1 MLVFLG
7 LSLLILVGN
16 ALYMAWWKKN
26 HPAPD
31 KPQPPI
37 VRKSYQDWGKL
48 ALSGSVTA
56 VNSKE
61 KEPAAPAPEVVV
73 EEKEIAPA
81 WFTLGKFTDQ
91 EATSENPVPRMLVT
105 LNNAGAAIERIE
117 LNRYPD
123 LEDWIAFG
131 LEKEEMLWNR
141 AGYLGN
147 LAPVKTENGVKVQV
161 VPPGTPAAAAG
172 LKAGDVISSLANAKL
187 EKDSDTGIKDPL
199 QLFQFIGRCKP
210 ETELILKVKR
220 EGTEETLTLTAK
232 LGWRPVQVIRPE
244 LNSRPLPVVTERAN
258 AKAPATHDPFS
269 LALQMARIDDQ
280 ERDTAKS
287 LELDAAELKTKP
299 WAGKQIDANTVEFTR
314 ELPKHKLRLTKRY
327 ELLTL
332 NEQSNQS
339 GYEIR
344 FSIQIENTGDKERK
358 IAYELGGPNGM
369 PIEGWW
375 YAYDKRIGTE
385 WFQGLGVRDAAVRIE
400 GRDATLVGTLDLVK
414 GKAKNTEYREGDSPL
429 VYAGVDCQYF
439 AAVLIPRR
447 DKNQGVWLE
456 DIKAKI
462 VGAEP
467 SEVNL
472 QKLANVTC
480 SLTSKTE
487 TLPPGGSMKHTY
499 DLFVGPKQPQILDQT
514 GSVDTKL
521 DRLVNFGWK
530 MFSVPAHILL
540 GFLHVF
546 HTLIPN
552 YGINIIMLTIFVRLC
567 LFPLSR
573 KQANSAEKM
582 KLLQPQIAAIKEKYK
597 GKNQEITLKTQELFR
612 KNKFNPLAG
621 CLPAFLQLPI
631 FMGLYRALMIDVEL
645 RDSPLFSKS
654 IAWCSNLG
662 APDMLWYWEPYLPAF
677 IASPTGWFGPFLNI
691 MPLFTVFLFLK
702 QQKSMMPPATDD
714 QTRMQQSMMKY
725 MTLFMGIMFYKVAC
739 GLCLYFI
746 VSSLWG
752 MAERKYL
759 KKLAEAAPATLDTST
774 SSSTSNS
781 ASSYKSNGSGSGKN
795 KKQRG
800 RR

>member
-16 ALYMAWWKKN
+16 AMFTAWWKMN
-26 HPAPD
+26 HPPPD
-31 KPQPPI
+31 VPKPP
-37 VRKSYQDWGKL
+37 VARKTYQEWGKL
-48 ALSGSVTA
+48 ALNGTISSF
-56 VNSKE
+56 NS

-81 WFTLGKFTDQ
+81 WFTLGKFTDE

-105 LNNAGAAIERIE
+105 LNNAGATIERIE

-131 LEKEEMLWNR
+131 LEKEGMHWNR

-147 LAPVKTENGVKVQV
+147 LAPVKAEKGVKVQV
-161 VPPGTPAAAAG
+161 VPPGTPADAAG
-172 LKAGDVISSLANAKL
+172 LKAGDVITALANANL
-187 EKDSDTGIKDPL
+187 EKDSDAGIKDPL
-199 QLFQFIGRCKP
+199 ELFQFLGRCKP
-210 ETELILKVKR
+210 ESELILKVNR
-220 EGTEETLTLTAK
+220 EGNAETLTLKAK

-244 LNSRPLPVVTERAN
+244 IDSRPLPVVG
-258 AKAPATHDPFS
+258 KTHDPFS

-280 ERDTAKS
+280 ERDTAKA
-287 LELDAAELKTKP
+287 LELDAAELKSKP
-299 WAGKQIDANTVEFTR
+299 WVGKQIDANTVEFTR
-314 ELPKHKLRLTKRY
+314 ELPKHKLRLIKRY
-327 ELLTL
+327 ELLFL
-332 NEQSNQS
+332 NAEKNQS

-344 FSIQIENTGDKERK
+344 FSIQIENSGDKERK
-358 IAYELGGPNGM
+358 IAYELGGPNGL

-375 YAYDKRIGTE
+375 YSYNNRIGTE
-385 WFQGLGVRDAAVRIE
+385 WLQGLGIRDAAVRFE
-400 GRDATLVGTLDLVK
+400 GRDSELIGTIDLIK
-414 GKAKNTEYREGDSPL
+414 GKVKNSEYREGDDPL
-429 VYAGVDCQYF
+429 IYAGVDGQYF

-447 DKNQGVWLE
+447 DKGQEVWLE
-456 DIKAKI
+456 EIKPTL
-462 VGAEP
+462 VGAQ
-467 SEVNL
+467 STDVNL

-487 TLPPGGSMKHTY
+487 TLPPGASLKHTY
-499 DLFVGPKQPQILDQT
+499 DFFVGPKQPKILDQT

-530 MFSVPAHILL
+530 MFSVPAHFLL
-540 GFLHVF
+540 WFLHVF

-552 YGINIIMLTIFVRLC
+552 YGINIIMLTILVRMC
-567 LFPLSR
+567 LFPLSK

-612 KNKFNPLAG
+612 KNNFNPLAG

-645 RDSPLFSKS
+645 RDAPLFSKS
-654 IAWCSNLG
+654 ISWCSNLG
-662 APDMLWYWEPYLPAF
+662 APDMLWYWEPYLPGF
-677 IASPTGWFGPFLNI
+677 LASPTGWLGPFLNI

-759 KKLAEAAPATLDTST
+759 KKVAEANPAVLNTAPSNST
-774 SSSTSNS
+774 SGT
-781 ASSYKSNGSGSGKN
+781 ASSYNSNGSGGGKS

>member
-16 ALYMAWWKKN
+16 ALFTAWWKMN
-26 HPAPD
+26 HPPPEIP
-31 KPQPPI
+31 KPP
-37 VRKSYQDWGKL
+37 VARKSYQDWGKL
-48 ALSGSVTA
+48 GLSGFVAA
-56 VNSKE
+56 VSN
-61 KEPAAPAPEVVV
+61 KEPAAPVADIVV

-81 WFTLGKFTDQ
+81 WFTLGKFTDE
-91 EATSENPVPRMLVT
+91 EATSANPVPRMLVT
-105 LNNAGAAIERIE
+105 LNNAGGTIERIE

-131 LEKEEMLWNR
+131 LEKAGMLWNR

-147 LAPVKTENGVKVQV
+147 LAPVKAEKGVKVQV
-161 VPPGTPAAAAG
+161 VPPGTPADAAG
-172 LKAGDVISSLANAKL
+172 LKAGDVIIALANSNL
-187 EKDSDTGIKDPL
+187 EKDSDAGIKDPL
-199 QLFQFIGRCKP
+199 ELFQFLGRCKP
-210 ETELILKVKR
+210 ESELIIKVNR
-220 EGTEETLTLTAK
+220 EGSDESLTLTAK

-244 LNSRPLPVVTERAN
+244 LDSRPLPVVG
-258 AKAPATHDPFS
+258 KAHDPFS

-280 ERDTAKS
+280 ERDTAKA

-314 ELPKHKLRLTKRY
+314 ELPKYNLRLTKRY
-327 ELLTL
+327 ELLFL
-332 NEQSNQS
+332 NAEKKQS

-358 IAYELGGPNGM
+358 VAYELGGPNGM

-375 YAYDKRIGTE
+375 YLRSNRIGTA
-385 WFQGLGVRDAAVRIE
+385 WGQHLGLRDAALRFE
-400 GRDATLVGTLDLVK
+400 NRDSELVGTIDLVS
-414 GKAKNTEYREGDSPL
+414 EGDKKSTYGEGNSPL

-447 DKNQGVWLE
+447 EKQQDVWFE
-456 DIKAKI
+456 QITPEI
-462 VGAEP
+462 VGTVP
-467 SEVNL
+467 TEVKL
-472 QKLANVTC
+472 KGLANASC
-480 SLTSKTE
+480 AFTSKLE
-487 TLPPGGSMKHTY
+487 TLPPGGRLKHTY
-499 DLFVGPKQPQILDQT
+499 DLFVGPKQPEILDQT
-514 GSVDTKL
+514 GSENTKL
-521 DRLVNFGWK
+521 DRLVYFGWK

-540 GFLHVF
+540 WFLHVF
-546 HTLIPN
+546 HSLIPN
-552 YGINIIMLTIFVRLC
+552 YGINIIMLTIFVRMC
-567 LFPLSR
+567 LFPLSK

-597 GKNQEITLKTQELFR
+597 GKSQEITLKTQELFR
-612 KNKFNPLAG
+612 KNKFNPLGG

-631 FMGLYRALMIDVEL
+631 FMGLYRALMVDVEL
-645 RDSPLFSKS
+645 RDAPLFSKS
-654 IAWCSNLG
+654 ISWCSNLG

-677 IASPTGWFGPFLNI
+677 LGSPTGWLGPFLNI

-725 MTLFMGIMFYKVAC
+725 MTILMAFMFYNVAC

-759 KKLAEAAPATLDTST
+759 KKTAEANPAVLNTAP
-774 SSSTSNS
+774 SNS
-781 ASSYKSNGSGSGKN
+781 NTGTTSSYKSNGSGGGKS